1 MTSKY
6 IAILLA
12 VSLTASAQDK
22 NYFPKPSYFRET
34 FAAPPVTKVELLS
47 PVRLSDYVV
56 AGKLELSLRAYLE
69 LVMANNTDI
78 AISRLSVETAKN
90 AILRGFSHSIRWPRR
105 ISTARAPSRCRP
117 TLWPEPRRSSS

>member
-1 MTSKY
+1 MTSKL

-12 VSLTASAQDK
+12 VSLTLSAQDK

-34 FAAPPVTKVELLS
+34 FAAPPISKVELLS

-78 AISRLSVETAKN
+78 EISRLTVETAKN
-90 AILRGFSHSIRWPRR
+90 GILRGFAAFDP
-105 ISTARAPSRCRP
+105 
-117 TLWPEPRRSSS
+117 L

>member
-1 MTSKY
+1 MTSKS

-34 FAAPPVTKVELLS
+34 FAAPPISKVELLS

-56 AGKLELSLRAYLE
+56 AGKLELSLRAGVSQTL
-69 LVMANNTDI
+69 LGQK
-78 AISRLSVETAKN
+78 TAKQALDDVAREWQRN
-90 AILRGFSHSIRWPRR
+90 LR
-105 ISTARAPSRCRP
+105 RAGIIK
-117 TLWPEPRRSSS
+117 